1 MFEKLLMRVG
11 YYKPGKEYWIDFSQI
26 HITDEFAA
34 HEIGKKKM
42 KRKLTYYGNTG
53 EFESKVV
60 LDKSFTLTDGYS
72 TYRIIEKFGTGK
84 IPVWFED

>member
-42 KRKLTYYGNTG
+42 ERKLKYYGYTG
-53 EFESKVV
+53 EFESKVI
-60 LDKSFTLTDGYS
+60 LDRNFILTDGYS
-72 TYRIIEKFGTGK
+72 TYCIIKDFETGK
-84 IPVWFED
+84 VPVWFKY